1 MMEPPDGAIADDETG
16 LSLIE
21 LIVALL
27 VSVIVVVAAVTIL
40 VNSWL
45 TQEDVTST
53 TEATTRGQVMGSA
66 IERAMRNAKDFTVA
80 PTDDNGTE
88 LRVWTSLGG
97 DLTCQAFQ
105 LASGEA
111 RIVTTSGPL
120 PAITGWGDW
129 QDGVGQQGVT
139 PYFQRSGNTLA
150 YSFELATDSAPVPIS
165 GQAKMRTIHDPGE
178 TSPCWP

>member
-1 MMEPPDGAIADDETG
+1 MAASDTTTASDESG

-21 LIVALL
+21 LLIALL

-66 IERAMRNAKDFTVA
+66 IERAMRNAKDFAVA
-80 PTDDNGTE
+80 PSDEDGTE

-97 DLTCQAFQ
+97 NLTCQAFQ
-105 LASGEA
+105 LITGEA
-111 RIVTTSGPL
+111 RIATTSGIL
-120 PAITGWGDW
+120 PAVSSWGDW
-129 QDGVGQQGVT
+129 QEGVGQQGST
-139 PYFQRSGNTLA
+139 PYFERSGNTVI
-150 YSFELATDSAPVPIS
+150 YSFQLATDSAPVPIS

-178 TSPCWP
+178 VSPCWP

>member
-1 MMEPPDGAIADDETG
+1 MAVLDTRTAGDDSG

-21 LIVALL
+21 LLIALL
-27 VSVIVVVAAVTIL
+27 VSVIVVVAAATIL

-66 IERAMRNAKDFTVA
+66 IERAMRNAKDFTVSPSDA
-80 PTDDNGTE
+80 DGTE

-105 LASGEA
+105 LATGEA
-111 RIVTTSGPL
+111 RIVTRSGTL
-120 PAITGWGDW
+120 PAVTSWGNW
-129 QDGVGQQGVT
+129 QVGVGKQGAT
-139 PYFQRSGNTLA
+139 PYFQRSGSTVT

-178 TSPCWP
+178 VSPCWP